1 MSDATSGALT
11 DDERADCAVCAALLY
26 ASGVWQWLALVA
38 VPLGAAA
45 AALPAP
51 RPAGLVALA
60 ALALAERWL
69 AGRVAL
75 DARLFDRLAA
85 GALSLD
91 GLDGLDG
98 ALRRVL
104 AVPAAKARR
113 PLAPRI
119 AGAKRLAALHLAAV
133 GLLVAFDLAA
143 ALWRWR

>member
-1 MSDATSGALT
+1 MSDALT

-26 ASGVWQWLALVA
+26 ASGVWQGLALVA
-38 VPLGAAA
+38 VLLGAAA
-45 AALPAP
+45 AALPVP
-51 RPAGLVALA
+51 RLPWLIALA
-60 ALALAERWL
+60 ALTLLERWL
-69 AGRVAL
+69 SGRVAL

-85 GALSLD
+85 GGLS
-91 GLDGLDG
+91 LDGLDG

-104 AVPAAKARR
+104 AVPTADARR

-143 ALWRWR
+143 TLWR